1 MRYARQMFAQDPL
14 AQYIDLETRPGPE
27 CESDDEIIEAFRSM
41 GGPAFHAV
49 GSCRMGPDSASVVDN
64 QTRVRGVENLH
75 IVDLSV
81 LPFVVAGNT
90 YGPVVALAWRAAE
103 LIKHLY
109 AAGAGS
115 HVSVCHGSA

>member
-1 MRYARQMFAQDPL
+1 
-14 AQYIDLETRPGPE
+14 
-27 CESDDEIIEAFRSM
+27 
-41 GGPAFHAV
+41 
-49 GSCRMGPDSASVVDN
+49 MGPDSASVVDN

-90 YGPVVALAWRAAE
+90 YGPVAALAWRAAE

-109 AAGAGS
+109 AGTGTEAMVA
-115 HVSVCHGSA
+115 